1 MTPKLLVVD
10 DEPATVDM
18 ITTFL
23 EINNFEYASAYNGT
37 DGLILLETEAPDMLI
52 VDLMMP
58 DIQGFEVCRQMR
70 AMPQFQETP
79 IVMISARVDPEA
91 KQEAIRAGANEYL
104 TKPLD
109 LRELLRVI
117 RQLTMIH

>member
-37 DGLILLETEAPDMLI
+37 DGLILLEAEAPDMLI